1 MLPHKAPTN
10 IRFCS
15 HQQRAGG
22 LLRCQLCDTVRVTN
36 RGPEDDDVEFMDV
49 NSELLEQF
57 TSQLLGSFALKISV
71 LLDFLPQTVRKC
83 VQEGLSRE

>member
-1 MLPHKAPTN
+1 M
-10 IRFCS
+10 
-15 HQQRAGG
+15 
-22 LLRCQLCDTVRVTN
+22 RCQLCDTVRVTN

-71 LLDFLPQTVRKC
+71 LLDFLPQTVRNAFKKAFPGNEASTDSTN
-83 VQEGLSRE
+83 VI